1 MTTGALLA
9 DTGHIL
15 VPADSR
21 TISMRVQRTA
31 LRHPVL
37 STPNVDSVETND
49 ERIGELSEVQPDWQE
64 GLQDLAQSR
73 IRNFN
78 EALDEIRSLLQRDD
92 ESRSQERMAR
102 KPVLRSACRVSSVTA
117 GNLQNNICKHHTKP
131 TRRTSAHDFFSR
143 G

>member
-21 TISMRVQRTA
+21 TISMRVFRTA

-49 ERIGELSEVQPDWQE
+49 ERIGELTEVVPDWRE
-64 GLQDLAQSR
+64 GLRDLTQSR

-92 ESRSQERMAR
+92 ESRSQEEDGQEAR
-102 KPVLRSACRVSSVTA
+102 PAQCLQSELSDGWKSAEQH
-117 GNLQNNICKHHTKP
+117 L
-131 TRRTSAHDFFSR
+131 
-143 G
+143 